1 MVVISRN
8 LKNSRRILVIPI
20 SKIDNFTILL
30 RNKEKDESYMG
41 ILPCF
46 LLGPSSLFLYIE

>member
-30 RNKEKDESYMG
+30 KLRKRRSYMG